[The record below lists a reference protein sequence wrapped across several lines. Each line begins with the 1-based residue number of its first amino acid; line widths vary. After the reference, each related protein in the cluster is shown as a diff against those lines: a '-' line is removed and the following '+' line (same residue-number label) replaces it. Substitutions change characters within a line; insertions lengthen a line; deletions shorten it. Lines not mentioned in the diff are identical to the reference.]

1 MEKRIDKSRCVIV
14 FVKAP
19 EKGQVKVRLAQCIG
33 EDVACE
39 IYRNFVL
46 DLMDRLS
53 EGDFDLRVCF
63 NPPQSKDKMAEWL
76 GREHCLVPQTGEDLG
91 RKMENAFRLTF
102 IEGYKEV
109 LLVGSDVPDLEAC
122 IVDRA
127 FESLRYDDLVLGPS
141 SEGGYYLIGFKSE
154 SFIPDIF
161 QGVQWNTSQVLNST
175 MLAARKR
182 GRTVHVMPRRRDMDT
197 VEDLQALME
206 ESRGM
211 SFENSRTISY
221 LRKCEGIFKKKEE
234 E

>member
-1 MEKRIDKSRCVIV
+1 MEKRIEKSRCVIV

-19 EKGQVKVRLAQCIG
+19 EEGQVKPILAQTIG
-33 EDVACE
+33 ESAACE

-63 NPPQSKDKMAEWL
+63 NPPQARDKVAEWL
-76 GREHCLVPQTGEDLG
+76 GSGRCLVPQTGEDPG

-102 IEGYKEV
+102 IEGYREV
-109 LLVGSDVPDLEAC
+109 LVMGSEIPDLEAC
-122 IVDRA
+122 IVERA
-127 FESLRYDDLVLGPS
+127 FEALRYDDLVLGPAQ
-141 SEGGYYLIGFKSE
+141 EGGYYLMGFKSE
-154 SFIPDIF
+154 SFIPEIF
-161 QGVQWNTSQVLNST
+161 QGVQWGTGQILNAI

-182 GRTVHVMPRRRDMDT
+182 GRTVHVMPRRRDIET
-197 VEDLQALME
+197 VEDLKTLME

-211 SFENSRTISY
+211 SFESSRTISY
-221 LRKCEGIFKKKEE
+221 LKKCEGIFKKEE